1 MNVLIER
8 SVDDNKDAQRALKYP
23 DINVPVSSLR
33 VANSRA
39 GSQAGR
45 KLVVISSE
53 IDSSGLRVYRVL
65 WLGDEDLAR
74 VTERF
79 LEMSTHSL

>member
-8 SVDDNKDAQRALKYP
+8 NVDDKRDVQRVSKYP
-23 DINVPVSSLR
+23 DLNIPASSLR
-33 VANSRA
+33 VANNGA

-53 IDSSGLRVYRVL
+53 NDSHGLRVYRVL

-79 LEMSTHSL
+79 LETSTHPL